1 MSPSNDLT
9 QTNPRAAAEI
19 PASRQV
25 PTPAEE
31 QILRR
36 IRSLR
41 YGAVEVTIHDSRVV
55 QVETRE
61 KIRLSDGL
69 SDSLL
74 AKG

>member
-1 MSPSNDLT
+1 MALPRLVPS
-9 QTNPRAAAEI
+9 
-19 PASRQV
+19 
-25 PTPAEE
+25 PAEE

-55 QVETRE
+55 QVEMRE
-61 KIRLSDGL
+61 KIRLPDGL
-69 SDSLL
+69 PDGHL